1 MDLTNEEKEM
11 IINAIDLS
19 VATIS
24 RGIGQIAPEH
34 KQEAR
39 LNISRFLNLQQKVE
53 SLKVG
58 PLKPVK
64 DV

>member
-1 MDLTNEEKEM
+1 MSLTREEKDL

-24 RGIGQIAPEH
+24 RGIGQVAPEH

-39 LNISRFLNLQQKVE
+39 VNIAKYLNLSQKVE
-53 SLKVG
+53 AMKEE
-58 PLKPVK
+58 PLKIEK
-64 DV
+64 